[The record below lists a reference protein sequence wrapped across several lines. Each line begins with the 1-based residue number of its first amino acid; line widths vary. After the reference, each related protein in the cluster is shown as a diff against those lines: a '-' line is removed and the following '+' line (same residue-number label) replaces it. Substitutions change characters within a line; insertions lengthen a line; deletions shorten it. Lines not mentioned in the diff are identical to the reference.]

1 MFQYKETK
9 LVLISFVS
17 GQVCRLDGS
26 DLRTFAQCGNS
37 LIFVSLLACAVVAGA
52 RKVWKLRLC
61 ISGDYPLVVS
71 QDDFVRSL
79 RNHVLRHNRSLSAAA
94 RSVYYDSWKSV
105 SRSMSSQSF
114 DDLDTL

>member
-17 GQVCRLDGS
+17 GQVRRLDGS

-37 LIFVSLLACAVVAGA
+37 LIFVSLLAGAIVAGA
-52 RKVWKLRLC
+52 RKVRKLRLC
-61 ISGDYPLVVS
+61 ISSDYTLVVS

-79 RNHVLRHNRSLSAAA
+79 RNHVLRHNRSLSTAA
-94 RSVYYDSWKSV
+94 RSVYYESRNSV